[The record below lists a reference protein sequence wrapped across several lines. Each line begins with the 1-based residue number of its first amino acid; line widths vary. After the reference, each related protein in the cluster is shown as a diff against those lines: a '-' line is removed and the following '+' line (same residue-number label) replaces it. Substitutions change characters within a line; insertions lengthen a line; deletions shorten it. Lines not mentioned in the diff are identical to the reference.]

1 MEVSRQY
8 LGQHQLIQII
18 SSVDPEW
25 RDFKT
30 TDSSISVKSS
40 DMYALY
46 GRSTTLAPEGV

>member
-18 SSVDPEW
+18 IKVDPEW

-30 TDSSISVKSS
+30 TDSFIGVKLS
-40 DMYALY
+40 DMYALS
-46 GRSTTLAPEGV
+46 GQSTTLAPEGV